1 MTTHHRT
8 RADRTNRTNRT
19 SRTNRATLALAFVL
33 LLVGAGGCTSGNAAP
48 TASAS
53 RTTDDAAA
61 NDSLYRCLMDQG
73 FAVTRGAGGAI
84 EFKDPEDTQGANYAK
99 ARAQCVRQLES
110 DGTVVADQGATL
122 AAQYASMSRLHACLT
137 ERGVAMEQW
146 PTEAVFIEKD
156 GAFNVLS
163 SAEGL
168 TMDRALELCPDE
180 VSALGAQ

>member
-1 MTTHHRT
+1 MTTHPQT
-8 RADRTNRTNRT
+8 RAKRT
-19 SRTNRATLALAFVL
+19 SVALASL
-33 LLVGAGGCTSGNAAP
+33 LLLAALGGCTGGSAAP
-48 TASAS
+48 APTAS

-61 NDSLYRCLMDQG
+61 NDGLYRCLMDQG

-84 EFKDPEDTQGANYAK
+84 EFKDPEDTQGEAYAK
-99 ARAQCVRQLES
+99 ARVQCLRQLES
-110 DGTVVADQGATL
+110 DGTVVADPGAAL
-122 AAQYASMSRLHACLT
+122 AGQYASMSRLHACLT
-137 ERGVAMEQW
+137 DRGVAMEPW
-146 PTEAVFIEKD
+146 PTEAVFVEKD